1 VTYLRALDAGTLT
14 ARVRGALWWERHRGL
29 EQIDELVE
37 RRRRLTRGRLD
48 AGSVKVMQDGVA
60 ENYTAA
66 MTRFYRDGQGGR
78 TNNRGLSF
86 VDPVVL
92 LEAVTRLD
100 ALGFQVHVHAIG
112 DRAVREALDAFE
124 AALAA
129 NGADRADTRHHIAHI
144 QVVNPDDRAR
154 FAALGVAANMQPVW
168 AVCDDQMTQMT
179 IPYLAEGTAGWQYP
193 FADLARE
200 GAHLAAGSDWPVST
214 PDPLQGI
221 HVAVNRLTY
230 GDPGPAGRDP
240 FLPDQALTLE
250 QAFAAYTS
258 GSAYVNHLDQTGW
271 VREGFLADLVLLD
284 RDPFR
289 GDTREVGAAA
299 AVATYIDGHVVHSA

>member
-1 VTYLRALDAGTLT
+1 
-14 ARVRGALWWERHRGL
+14 
-29 EQIDELVE
+29 
-37 RRRRLTRGRLD
+37 
-48 AGSVKVMQDGVA
+48 MQDGVA

-86 VDPVVL
+86 VDPAVL
-92 LEAVTRLD
+92 DEAVTRLD

-124 AALAA
+124 VALAA

-144 QVVNPDDRAR
+144 QVVSPDDRAR

-179 IPYLAEGTAGWQYP
+179 IPYLAEGTVGWQYP

-289 GDTREVGAAA
+289 GDTGEVGAAA
-299 AVATYIDGHVVHSA
+299 AVATYVDGHVVHSA